1 MPLVARQQ
9 CLSIGH
15 RLRPMAADVFFLTD
29 ELKAEDWI
37 GLLGQRERDEVEGC
51 DAGRENCVGHVRG
64 VVQCI
69 VYDQPC
75 ASQFPFT
82 SL

>member
-1 MPLVARQQ
+1 MV
-9 CLSIGH
+9 
-15 RLRPMAADVFFLTD
+15 ADVFFLTD

-37 GLLGQRERDEVEGC
+37 GLLGRGEGF
-51 DAGRENCVGHVRG
+51 DAGRENCVGHVTG

-75 ASQFPFT
+75 ASQFPFFT